1 MPAKKQRNRKRKL
14 VESVRCAQIEPQNFS
29 EEEMWMYLVF
39 RKELRSLIDWE
50 SEYNYYWKDHVLQ
63 MMTGCDPETLT
74 MEYDDYEESEKDLM
88 IGRLIKRQKYKE
100 AFHVATG
107 SSFSCFHAKSHDAI
121 IQQRLSLAAGFFPLT
136 RHKTG

>member
-1 MPAKKQRNRKRKL
+1 
-14 VESVRCAQIEPQNFS
+14 
-29 EEEMWMYLVF
+29 MWMYLVF

-74 MEYDDYEESEKDLM
+74 MEYDDYEETEKDHL
-88 IGRLIKRQKYKE
+88 IGRLIERQKYKE

-107 SSFSCFHAKSHDAI
+107 SSFFCFHAKSHDAI

-136 RHKTG
+136 RQTTG